1 MLYSDKMQSVN
12 AAYETV
18 LNALYGPMGI
28 RATHYPEKKVCHIE
42 VMDIMRETWSKEAI
56 LNIYWEAPSDNVCFT
71 LTNWPNSNVPFATIK
86 RRLDYDEDGTIEV
99 EDIIKLSFELFGELN
114 R

>member
-42 VMDIMRETWSKEAI
+42 VMDISEG
-56 LNIYWEAPSDNVCFT
+56 D
-71 LTNWPNSNVPFATIK
+71 
-86 RRLDYDEDGTIEV
+86 V
-99 EDIIKLSFELFGELN
+99 E
-114 R
+114 